1 MLSYELAR
9 AINSDRERD
18 IRRAVQERS
27 LRAAAIEPARVDER
41 SVERRPD
48 QPARASRL
56 AASRLR

>member
-1 MLSYELAR
+1 MLSYEFVR

-27 LRAAAIEPARVDER
+27 LRAAAGEQPRVQLAVRDG
-41 SVERRPD
+41 SA

-56 AASRLR
+56 ATSRLR